1 LTRPYLA
8 KTPMIIVSGLAMVA
22 VGFCFSLVA
31 PAVDGKLLDMI
42 WTGPAAEARLAAM
55 DGSARTAHFWATLII
70 DTAYPLAYGAFL
82 AGLAARFAPMRFARL
97 AMLPAFLI
105 VILDLAENTVQMIAL
120 QGAGN
125 HLWLKTYLT
134 PAKFGMFGVAALL
147 AGVLG
152 LLALARFALRNR

>member
-1 LTRPYLA
+1 
-8 KTPMIIVSGLAMVA
+8 MV
-22 VGFCFSLVA
+22 
-31 PAVDGKLLDMI
+31 
-42 WTGPAAEARLAAM
+42 
-55 DGSARTAHFWATLII
+55 
-70 DTAYPLAYGAFL
+70 
-82 AGLAARFAPMRFARL
+82 
-97 AMLPAFLI
+97 PAFLI

-125 HLWLKTYLT
+125 YLWLKTYLT